1 MVPHQLWCCWES
13 SPPIPSS
20 VLQVFAIHFIS
31 TYLFFLPYCNYSLL
45 CCVIFGENVF
55 LSLKTRA
62 NLNVPSEKCIQTFY
76 KHGFT
81 RCQKNLLLR
90 WQKNLHGPQ
99 ILIKIGFKWWV
110 ELLCSFS
117 SVLLCDIL
125 LGNASSELRTS
136 KMLRR
141 TCRSNAEA
149 RKSVKR
155 ECLWFWTSKPV
166 FSLLESTTVRKQNCI
181 KPFMAPEGAAQDL
194 RKQSSQC
201 CWKLQLRKWKTSGS
215 VKLKT
220 GGISLRFFIC
230 SLLY

>member
-1 MVPHQLWCCWES
+1 MQHQWF
-13 SPPIPSS
+13 PISCD
-20 VLQVFAIHFIS
+20 VVENLVHRFQA
-31 TYLFFLPYCNYSLL
+31 LFCKCLLYILFLLIYFFYHYCNYSLL
-45 CCVIFGENVF
+45 CCVIFGEIFF

-62 NLNVPSEKCIQTFY
+62 NLNVPSEKRIQTFY

-81 RCQKNLLLR
+81 RCQKNLPLR
-90 WQKNLHGPQ
+90 WQKILHGPQ
-99 ILIKIGFKWWV
+99 TLIKIGFKSWG

-141 TCRSNAEA
+141 MCRSNAEA

-166 FSLLESTTVRKQNCI
+166 FSLLESTTVRKKI
-181 KPFMAPEGAAQDL
+181 
-194 RKQSSQC
+194 
-201 CWKLQLRKWKTSGS
+201 
-215 VKLKT
+215 V
-220 GGISLRFFIC
+220 
-230 SLLY
+230 